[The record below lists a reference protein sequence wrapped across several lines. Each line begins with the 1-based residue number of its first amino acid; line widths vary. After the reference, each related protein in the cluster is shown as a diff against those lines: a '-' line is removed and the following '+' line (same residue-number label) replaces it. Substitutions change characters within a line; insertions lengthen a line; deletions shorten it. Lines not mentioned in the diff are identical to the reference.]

1 MKRSRKYLLISCVA
15 VLLIAMFASCN
26 IPTSSISSSG
36 KASDTE
42 AQNLESDKELPLEMD
57 TGGARGVGSRALASG
72 MTVTARAFRK
82 DTMVQVGIDKN
93 IPWDATAGKYKGYV
107 NIGTYSGNII
117 VHVWGT
123 TSGQIGGQGTADT
136 VTTTPLIT
144 ITSSTTYSLRNYGP
158 GGGLIAYDKGSY
170 SSGWRYME
178 AAPVSWNGG
187 ASDPT
192 AIWGKRGLSTGAT
205 ATAIGNASSN
215 TSTIKN
221 FLANGNQIS
230 VVPTFVSATGSSSW
244 ATTSLITVV
253 QTGGSVG
260 TFRVASTSGSGS
272 NKKPATFA
280 FDNTS
285 GSAWS
290 SLKGSGYTTANGLS
304 TTSSVNNTCVVN
316 ITTAAVTG
324 DAAQIVPAST
334 GTSFNGYNTWAL
346 PTSLELAQMY
356 TNLKAQSVGGFTAGY
371 YWSSSEVDAYNV
383 AVQDFS
389 TGTTVTTTGAA
400 SATNTK
406 SLSTYSVRPVRYF

>member
-1 MKRSRKYLLISCVA
+1 MKRSRKYLLIFCAA
-15 VLLIAMFASCN
+15 VLIIAVFAGCN
-26 IPTSSISSSG
+26 MPTLSVSSSG
-36 KASDTE
+36 KTSDAETPS
-42 AQNLESDKELPLEMD
+42 LESDKDIPLEMD
-57 TGGARGVGSRALASG
+57 MAGSRGIGSRALASG
-72 MTVTARAFRK
+72 MTVTARVFRK

-93 IPWDATAGKYKGYV
+93 IPWDATAGKYKGYA
-107 NIGTYSGNII
+107 NAGTYSGNII

-187 ASDPT
+187 STDPT
-192 AIWGKRGLSTGAT
+192 AIWGKRGLSTTAT
-205 ATAIGNASSN
+205 STAIGNATSN

-230 VVPTFVSATGSSSW
+230 AVPTLNTATGSTSW
-244 ATTSLITVV
+244 STTSLITVV
-253 QTGGSVG
+253 QTGGSAA
-260 TFRVASTSGSGS
+260 TFRVATTSGSGS

-290 SLKGSGYTTANGLS
+290 SLKGSGYTTATGLS
-304 TTSSVNNTCVVN
+304 TTGGAAACSVD
-316 ITTAAVTG
+316 ITATAVTG

-334 GTSFNGYNTWAL
+334 GTAFNGYSTWAL